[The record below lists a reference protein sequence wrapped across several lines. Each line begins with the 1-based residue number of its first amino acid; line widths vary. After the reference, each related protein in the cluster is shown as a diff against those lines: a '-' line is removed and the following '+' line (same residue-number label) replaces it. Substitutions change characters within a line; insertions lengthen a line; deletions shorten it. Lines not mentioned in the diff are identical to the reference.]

1 MKESLQMMQIVKDQ
15 KIGDAS
21 IVKSQIGI
29 SFNID
34 TEPADIALGPFFVI
48 QLSFEVAFGAIK

>member
-1 MKESLQMMQIVKDQ
+1 MMQIVKDK

-21 IVKSQIGI
+21 IVKSQIRI